1 LPCCRAIPP
10 RRVNPWALHC
20 ACRYYPLDISFFKSS
35 LDSHLLALLWNK
47 YWISTLSSSPLIAN
61 RDYTVKS
68 IKDLSEKIDQAE
80 SQLTHNNRSVRL
92 PLHHQIPASAL
103 ARPPPPQ
110 KKTDSQGG
118 VKQQLMRAQRHTD
131 AQRCLLHLSPRA
143 AAERELQP
151 LPCNRCAG
159 CRMGGYYLASE
170 KKQEESQVSKVRPP
184 CVSPC

>member
-1 LPCCRAIPP
+1 MQVLSAG
-10 RRVNPWALHC
+10 
-20 ACRYYPLDISFFKSS
+20 
-35 LDSHLLALLWNK
+35 HLLLQIVSGLAFTSIAVEQILDQHPLFFASN
-47 YWISTLSSSPLIAN
+47 SQSRLHRQVNQGFVREDRSSREPAHAQQQVRPPSLAPPDPSL
-61 RDYTVKS
+61 RP
-68 IKDLSEKIDQAE
+68 
-80 SQLTHNNRSVRL
+80 RS
-92 PLHHQIPASAL
+92 A
-103 ARPPPPQ
+103 PPPQ

-151 LPCNRCAG
+151 PCNRCAG